1 MKKMKR
7 SLIYTL
13 LLLFVPIVAQAQSVN
28 LTPWPKSITTGNGVF
43 VFPKTFNINT
53 INLDAAQM
61 TEVKSFAAD
70 FSNATG
76 LTATVASD
84 DSAPVNVLYSSSVTD
99 PEGYNL
105 TITSSKIS
113 LQASTAVGVFYGLQ
127 SLKKMMPGNV
137 MLGIYKPGEYSV
149 PVVTIKDAPRF
160 KYRGFMLDVSRHFF
174 DVNEVKKILRLM
186 SYYKMNFFHWHL
198 TDDQGWRVQIDKY
211 PKLTTVGATRSN
223 SWNSSLKYGQYWTNS
238 QYGPYFYT
246 KDEIRDV
253 VAYAEKLHITI
264 VPEVDMPGHMC
275 AAIAA
280 YPEYSCTPNG
290 NHSVQISG
298 GVYNDVLNV
307 ANEGTVQFCKDVIT
321 ELAELFPGERF
332 NIGGDECP
340 TTAWENNAECQAKV
354 SSLGLSNYR
363 QLQSIF
369 IKEMSD
375 HLVSL
380 GKKVSV
386 WNEAITAGNANTD
399 LVAQT
404 GAIVYCWNP
413 TANSAAKAKNLGL
426 QCIITPWETNASYYI
441 NRKANTQDYG
451 AGYGQADNLKIMYNY
466 QPIDNGVT
474 YGVQGTFWCE
484 HVSDVDHLEHL
495 ALPRLMGIAES
506 GWTPLASKNFNQF
519 VNRMKQDTA
528 MLRMGGYNYHPQFIE
543 YEGAEPTASDED
555 RVYPVSSTGLSGD
568 SKKYYR
574 IVTKATDER
583 ANRCWELIRSGSP
596 LLTTY
601 SSYSPAVGQLWT
613 NTQAATTDAAYDYQ
627 MWAFEEDPNNPGKY
641 ALVCKALP
649 DGSLKQNATAF
660 NTNGYW
666 SYDNSAKHYNF
677 ILGSGGYGAQ
687 GDKYYYTVCSDQSTS
702 QYMNHS
708 MSGKGYRVNCYTD
721 PASGNGGLWT
731 FVPTFDISDITSTKQ
746 MRKEAQTLL
755 TKARTYTSETEKNY
769 GAFSQETVDA
779 LNAALSADNDNAVAE
794 ALAAVKNSILL
805 PQKDDTILIANTWDT
820 FNGAT
825 ICVREGNSNLGN
837 TEEVFAEN
845 AWAVNAAR
853 ANTSAEMSVNMRLVS
868 ATTRGRYVGSPA
880 SSATGKLGNLVNT
893 VSGYITLTYNPEE
906 GDFIITNAATSSS
919 TPLRYYPISIN
930 STSNPGTIA
939 SDANAI
945 RPQGTG
951 WMLKPVRLFTYNCMS
966 VGGTNLGKKYY
977 SCPIEELATPATPEF
992 EGLYLS
998 SIVNTSGNVYNLIYD
1013 DQPTGIALH
1022 TSGKAA
1028 NGATYDLQGR
1038 RVSKAG
1044 KGIYVINGRK
1054 EIR

>member
-1 MKKMKR
+1 MKR
-7 SLIYTL
+7 LLIYSL
-13 LLLFVPIVAQAQSVN
+13 LLLLAPTVMIAQSVN
-28 LTPWPKSITTGNGVF
+28 LTPWPKTITTTGGVF
-43 VFPKTFNINT
+43 TFPNAFNINT
-53 INLDAAQM
+53 SNLDEAQM
-61 TEVKSFAAD
+61 EEVKNFAD
-70 FSNATG
+70 QFSTATG
-76 LTATVASD
+76 LTAKVVAD
-84 DSAPVNVLYSSSVTD
+84 DNAPVNVVYASSVTD

-105 TITSSKIS
+105 TITSSKIT

-127 SLKKMMPGNV
+127 SIKKMMPGNV
-137 MLGIYKPGEYSV
+137 MLGVYKPGEYTV
-149 PVVTIKDAPRF
+149 PTVNIKDAPRF
-160 KYRGFMLDVSRHFF
+160 RYRGFMLDVSRHFF

-275 AAIAA
+275 SVMAA
-280 YPEYSCTPNG
+280 YPEFSCTPNG
-290 NHSVQISG
+290 SHSVQING
-298 GVYNDVLNV
+298 GVFSDVLNV
-307 ANEGTVQFCKDVIT
+307 ANEGAVQFCKDVIT

-354 SSLGLSNYR
+354 NSLGLTHFR
-363 QLQSIF
+363 QLQSLF

-380 GKKVSV
+380 GKKPSV
-386 WNEAITAGNANTD
+386 WNESITAGNADTE
-399 LVAQT
+399 LVKQT

-413 TANSAAKAKNLGL
+413 TSTSAAKAKELGL

-451 AGYGQADNLKIMYNY
+451 AGNGQADNLKIMYNY

-528 MLRMGGYNYHPQFIE
+528 MLKMGGYNYHPQFIE
-543 YEGAEPTASDED
+543 YDGAEPTVSDES
-555 RVYPVSSTGLSGD
+555 RVYPENSTGLSAD
-568 SKKYYR
+568 KKKYYR

-583 ANRCWELIRSGSP
+583 VGRCWELLRAGSP

-613 NTQAATTDAAYDYQ
+613 NTQASETDAAYDYQ
-627 MWAFEEDPNNPGKY
+627 MWAFEEDPTNPGKY
-641 ALVCKALP
+641 ALVCKALS
-649 DGSLKQNATAF
+649 DGSLKQIATAF
-660 NTNGYW
+660 GTNGYW

-677 ILGSGGYGAQ
+677 ILGSGGYGEE
-687 GDKYYYTVCSDQSTS
+687 GDNYYYTLCSDQSTS

-708 MSGKGYRVNCYTD
+708 MSGKGYRVNCYNQ

-731 FVPTFDISDITSTKQ
+731 FVPTFETTPIVNSNQ
-746 MRKEAQTLL
+746 VREEAQTLL
-755 TKARTYTSETEKNY
+755 EKARTYTSASEKNY
-769 GAFSQETVDA
+769 GAFSKATVDA
-779 LNAALSADNDNAVAE
+779 LNAALQTDDNAAVEE
-794 ALAAVKNSILL
+794 ALTAVKNSILL

-820 FNGAT
+820 FNGST
-825 ICVREGNSNLGN
+825 ISINAGNTNLGH
-837 TEEVFAEN
+837 TEDVFAEN
-845 AWAVNAAR
+845 AWIVNAAR
-853 ANTSAEMSVNMRLVS
+853 ANSNKEMSINLRLVS

-880 SSATGKLGNLVNT
+880 SSATGHLGNLVNMVT
-893 VSGYITLTYNPEE
+893 GYVVLTYDPNE
-906 GDFIITNAATSSS
+906 GDFIITNYSTSSDS
-919 TPLRYYPISIN
+919 DPLRYYPISKT
-930 STSNPGTIA
+930 STSNPGSIA
-939 SDANAI
+939 SATNAI
-945 RPQGTG
+945 RPQGIG
-951 WMLKPVRLFTYNCMS
+951 WMPKPVRVFTYNCMK
-966 VGGTNLGKKYY
+966 VDGTSLGQMYY
-977 SCPIEELATPATPEF
+977 SCPIEEIASPATPEF
-992 EGLYLS
+992 EGLWLTS
-998 SIVNTSGNVYNLIYD
+998 KLNTSGNTYSLVYS
-1013 DQPTGIALH
+1013 DQPTGISDAMVRKATNGETRDLH
-1022 TSGKAA
+1022 
-1028 NGATYDLQGR
+1028 GR
-1038 RVSKAG
+1038 RVSRTEKGVYIIDG
-1044 KGIYVINGRK
+1044 KKVLR
-1054 EIR
+1054 